1 MRSDVRSP
9 GRLHGGGIEFSL
21 EDEQDVHMSHIE
33 KALYARKEVRIK
45 ARRHREPH
53 HLSRE
58 PVFEILGLW
67 CLLGAL

>member
-1 MRSDVRSP
+1 MRSDGRSS
-9 GRLHGGGIEFSL
+9 GRLHGGGIEVSL
-21 EDEQDVHMSHIE
+21 EDEQDVHNYRE
-33 KALYARKEVRIK
+33 KALYARKEVRIE

-58 PVFEILGLW
+58 SVFGLLGLR